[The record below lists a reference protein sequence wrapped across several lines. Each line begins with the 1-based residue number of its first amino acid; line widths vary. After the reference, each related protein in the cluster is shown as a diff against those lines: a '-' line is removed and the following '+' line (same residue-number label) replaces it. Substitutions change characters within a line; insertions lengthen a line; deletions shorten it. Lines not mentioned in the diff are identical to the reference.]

1 MHQGPVH
8 TVGTGRLGIVAH
20 HRLSWGS
27 GGVSQKHK
35 AVPTETFT
43 ALVRRP
49 ATCSSWPL
57 SDLFEVHGRS
67 SVPAPSS
74 LAHVP
79 FCSRPL
85 PSSCPSPFCLMFSVH
100 CFCSGLFCALL
111 LSPLNLFSFSVQMCR
126 HAKAGGEGHVT

>member
-85 PSSCPSPFCLMFSVH
+85 PSSCPSPSVS
-100 CFCSGLFCALL
+100 CSLSTASVRVCSVLFYFL
-111 LSPLNLFSFSVQMCR
+111 LSTSSPSLCR
-126 HAKAGGEGHVT
+126 CVGTLRPEGKAM